1 MKTIAER
8 IKDAEASITAAKDA
22 LSAVIKLTEDENRDL
37 TEAEQIEI
45 DVHSE
50 TVDKTTNTLNSLR
63 KAEESLQRN
72 AQTPGQNRTLVPTV
86 PGQVKGRGSE
96 ADAVLVRSATA
107 HFLAHIRKQP
117 LDQVVREIY
126 GDDARMDAVAK
137 AATTNAT
144 TTQVGWA
151 AELVHV
157 GFQAMLEELKPD
169 FIYARLAALGMTVD
183 FGSNGS
189 ISIPRRN
196 PGGLAGAFIQEGA
209 TIPVKQGSLG
219 SATMNRYKMGV
230 ISAFTQELAR
240 SSVPGI
246 EAIIRDG
253 IRTDTGTAIDTALLD
268 GSPAVAGVRPASI
281 LNGVTG
287 TPSSGITVANIITDM
302 KVLLSTFSAINAG
315 VRLVTIM
322 NPQHVLGLATV
333 VTANGVFMFK
343 DEVAGGKIMGTVLL
357 ASTTVPVGKVIMID
371 AVDFMT
377 GLGTPEFDVSDTAT
391 LVMASDTGA
400 APAMSPSGAITVGGS
415 IPVSGAAG
423 TTPPTAVQSLFQ
435 TWSIAVRMV
444 MPLSWGLRRAGTVN
458 QITSVAW

>member
-8 IKDAEASITAAKDA
+8 IRDNDAVITAAKDA
-22 LSAVIKLTEDENRDL
+22 LSAIMKMTEEENRDP

-45 DVHSE
+45 GEHSA
-50 TVDKTTNTLNSLR
+50 TIDKATATGEALH
-63 KAEESLQRN
+63 KAEESLGRQVQR
-72 AQTPGQNRTLVPTV
+72 TGGISSV
-86 PGQVKGRGSE
+86 PGQFKSGRGSE
-96 ADAVLVRSATA
+96 PDAVLVRAGTA
-107 HFLAHIRKQP
+107 HFLAHMRKQSVE
-117 LDQVVREIY
+117 QVVREIY
-126 GDDARMDAVAK
+126 GDDPRMEAVAK

-157 GFQAMLEELKPD
+157 GFQSMLQELKPD
-169 FIYARLAALGMTVD
+169 YIYARLAALGMTID
-183 FGSNGS
+183 FGNSGS

-196 PGGLAGAFIQEGA
+196 PGGLSGAFIQEGA
-209 TIPVKQGSLG
+209 TIPVKMGSLG

-230 ISAFTQELAR
+230 ISSFSQELAR

-246 EAIIRDG
+246 EGVIRDG
-253 IRTDTGTAIDTALLD
+253 IKTDTATAIDAALLD
-268 GSPAVAGVRPASI
+268 GAAAVAAVRPASI
-281 LNGVTG
+281 LAGVTG
-287 TPSSGITVANIITDM
+287 TASSGTTVSNILTDM
-302 KVLLSTFSAINAG
+302 KVLLNSMYAINAG
-315 VRLVTIM
+315 MKLVTIM
-322 NPQHVLGLATV
+322 NPQHVLGLSTV

-343 DEVAGGKIMGTVLL
+343 DEVANGHIMGTILL

-377 GLGTPEFDVSDTAT
+377 ALGSPEFEVSDSAT

-400 APAMSPSGAITVGGS
+400 APVMTPQGAITVAGS

-435 TWSIAVRMV
+435 TWSVAVRMV

-458 QITSVAW
+458 QITGVAW